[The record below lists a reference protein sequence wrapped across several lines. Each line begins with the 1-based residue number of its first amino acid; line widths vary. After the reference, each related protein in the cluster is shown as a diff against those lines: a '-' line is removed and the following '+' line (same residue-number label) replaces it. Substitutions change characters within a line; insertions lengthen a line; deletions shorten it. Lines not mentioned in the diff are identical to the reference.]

1 MQQYIKLLALPLVGL
16 YLTGCNSVGTQSVDT
31 WMREQQAQIK
41 PNLKPLPE
49 PKVFAPKAYTATG
62 VTDPFDNQKLIE
74 ALRRANEEDG
84 ASIAILAPEKA
95 RRKEAL
101 EDFPLDAIA
110 MVGYLNQ
117 KGVPVALV
125 TVNGLLYQVK
135 VGNYMGQNYGRI
147 LDITDTGMTLREI
160 VQDAA
165 GEWIEKET
173 ILQIQEAASP
183 NSGNA
188 GKK

>member
-1 MQQYIKLLALPLVGL
+1 MAFISASLAGCGNITGQSIDGWMQ
-16 YLTGCNSVGTQSVDT
+16 D
-31 WMREQQAQIK
+31 QQKTIK
-41 PNLKPLPE
+41 PNIKPLPE
-49 PKVFAPKAYTATG
+49 PKVFAPKAYTVMGA
-62 VTDPFDNQKLIE
+62 TDPFNNQKLLE
-74 ALRRANEEDG
+74 ALRKATEEDS
-84 ASIAILAPEKA
+84 ANVALLAPEKA

-125 TVNGLLYQVK
+125 TNSGLLYQIK
-135 VGNYMGQNYGRI
+135 IGNYMGQNYGRI
-147 LDITDTGMTLREI
+147 MSITDTGMTLREI

-173 ILQIQEAASP
+173 HLQIQEAPAAAP
-183 NSGNA
+183 A
-188 GKK
+188 GGGK